1 MLSCRHEVSRQK
13 RIISNFEEKQTTLEV
28 KLKNAEKALEASRE
42 KNRIIT
48 DNLDARD
55 STMFNRLI
63 TESPLSGMIYIFR
76 LMT

>member
-1 MLSCRHEVSRQK
+1 MLSCRHEISRQK
-13 RIISNFEEKQTTLEV
+13 RIISNFEEKQETLEV
-28 KLKNAEKALEASRE
+28 RLKNAEKALEASRE

-63 TESPLSGMIYIFR
+63 TESPLSGMIYFF
-76 LMT
+76 